1 MNARTYVLAAQAV
14 GLVFGLAAAT
24 VTLNPGNGVETNV
37 TARFTGATDIVI
49 NSGTTGGGIVTLAN
63 PLSTYTGKTTVNSGT
78 LVVPDGDVAKGRSSI
93 GSSGPI
99 VLGQGTLRA
108 SGTLGAV
115 ITNTYGASSTYATVL
130 DVQDE
135 LHITNDFVQKTGCFI
150 KTGPGTVYFGGAR
163 NYFGGTPDV
172 ENATKA
178 ETTRLGIN
186 ANGDAPTTGRRGNF
200 VLAEG
205 TMVIEGGYNYFNKH
219 GTSGGGSIGTWTAED
234 GETEKSAVL
243 EIRGGTNV
251 FLRSIWPGY
260 WNGIAGRTGGESVRS
275 GLRVTGGIVT
285 NGLSGDTVFV
295 GGSSLP
301 SGVTS
306 LDTYP
311 FIEVTGGYM
320 YVGKNIQLGNKP
332 GVNSTLTVSGDGEV
346 YADTSVG
353 AGYGGGPN
361 TNVVTVS
368 GNGKLTTPYI
378 GTRKEN
384 IRLDLEIRDEGEV
397 DVQYLTLI
405 GQNSL
410 YNIDLLGGALNTR
423 HLIASGKNGT
433 MNINLLGGTL
443 TTTTNTPFIR
453 DASTAKIN
461 ILLDGGTMFNNH
473 ATTKETTYVDSTANS
488 VCVGT
493 RGFAFGGVKNTSQHQ
508 KNGHFKKSIVYT
520 NTHPDEIRQ
529 PIDFKSPDDNHR
541 SYYNFAQNCT
551 IDAPVRVWPYSYLLL
566 DKGADIVGGNSLS
579 LGNTSR
585 LRLKGGNHT
594 VDTLSCGF
602 TGSAGG
608 YNTLMI
614 ASNTTLTVTRE
625 VLHPGSSY
633 LNIYLYNENLGGI
646 TGGAVPGAY
655 TLIAAPTAS
664 RDVLASLAETAKF
677 ANPGED
683 KVTTYR
689 FQTVVEGD
697 QAKLQLVV
705 LESSV
710 SFLAPNAWSNGTGDG
725 LWKTDGNWGSG
736 TAVNSVGAEAVFSK
750 DAAAGG
756 ETVTLAGQAT
766 AGGLAFSGANGYTV
780 TGGELL
786 LGGLASLSSTAPT
799 TNVIASAL
807 TATRPVNVNPARTG
821 GGVMK
826 LTGDLS
832 GLAGGLS
839 VNSGT
844 LEVNDLS
851 FATDA
856 SKLVVGP
863 GTFAYTGA
871 NAGELEGLSLAAGT
885 MTAAVV
891 RTDAPLA
898 LKSVVTCGNSLFV
911 KTGPE
916 TLRLKGNGS
925 FNLSAGSPTTT
936 WSGEGLYIGESG
948 DGPTRGMYGV
958 TVREGR
964 LEIGTVGDDSDA
976 PNVTS
981 FSLAA
986 GGQPLDGRAPA
997 EIVMNNGTFTL
1008 EGAIKV
1014 DGYVGG
1020 TATNRLVV
1028 NGGTLSAYSQINV
1041 GLASRSEEGLAPAVI
1056 ELNGGRLESRS
1067 NNVNMY
1073 QNGSEME
1080 LFLNAGAEL
1089 KSYGINGGSASDLRG
1104 TAHFDGGT
1112 FKPFNNGNNVI
1123 YLRYISHAYVGA
1135 GGLVIDTSE
1144 QGTANT
1150 APCYLNVSQTFEK
1163 DPALGDAPDGGIVV
1177 RGNGIVYFNPAFSM
1191 AGCTGG
1197 LTVEDGATVIANT
1210 SAGGEGVTVRVNA
1223 GATLR
1228 TYQSGSNP
1236 IFADSLVLG
1245 EAGATKPTRF
1255 EVRSTSGTSI
1265 YNCIVSNDF
1274 AVVGPVRFGTRSAW
1288 DSITLA
1294 NVTGVYTMF
1303 VYRASCDANV
1313 DAAKFSLDPEVSSL
1327 TADFSKV
1334 DVVLGG
1340 VTGWKAL
1347 VATVRAAVPGELPR
1361 WTATSVGGNWSDSA
1375 NWSDATAPN
1384 GANAVARFAAAQAA
1398 DVPVTLDTPVTVGQA
1413 IFEETTAGR
1422 GYTLGGANALTFAKD
1437 GDALLDVATGGTV
1450 TVTAPI
1456 RTDGTLCINAA
1467 QSAAS
1472 RGTAGEVVFGA
1483 GALDGFAGTLY
1494 PRSGRT
1500 TIPSLAW
1507 MTDGSQLRL
1516 GFGTVKYT
1524 GTGETIPGFELWP
1537 ATKFMATLE
1546 VENDLTVTGG
1556 TKMGTGVNGC
1566 FMKAGPGTLTLKG
1579 EGDFYLGNN
1588 NNRNYWWGT
1597 PSEAGR
1603 PENTRCANGDS
1614 PTNATVNLSVGAGT
1628 LVIGEEGDVTAG
1640 PSVRTSAY
1648 AAIGLPASDDSDAAV
1663 VVNSGTFTVPNTFV
1677 LGWYHGLEKPVTAKL
1692 TMNGGRAD
1700 LRENLYLEYGAAST
1714 CSPEV
1719 EVNGGV
1725 IDVAG
1730 SVCMGVGQANR
1741 SVAMSTGTTST
1752 FTMNGGMVTVQNDF
1766 FVVQRDSATERANY
1780 GRLYMNGGELDVK
1793 GTMYVTRNGHA
1804 KSTAQAWLNPG
1815 GLLKV
1820 GDVTATRVGGKF
1832 YFNGGLF
1839 LPYGEANDTAKSLVE
1854 SQLDLLV
1861 TTNGAVISTANAKG
1875 GQYAIAA
1882 ALKHDP
1888 ALSGKD
1894 GGLVKTGA
1902 GALTLS
1908 GANTYTGPTVVDQGT
1923 LAVSAAA
1930 PLTDDTIVR
1939 AGALLDLGGARTL
1952 ANLTGDGTVC
1962 GDLTLAGA
1970 LTPQN
1975 GIPTVDGD
1983 FATTSTAMVDFGCTG
1998 DDVVAYGSKHL
2009 VLRVTG
2015 TLDANAK
2022 FKAVNCGQ
2030 PCTLATTV
2038 EDGLVYVF
2046 VKSGGTVLLFR

>member
-1 MNARTYVLAAQAV
+1 MKVRTGLMV
-14 GLVFGLAAAT
+14 GTGMFLSVGLAAAT
-24 VTLNPGNGVETNV
+24 VTINPGNGVETNV
-37 TARFTGATDIVI
+37 TTRFTGATDLVI

-63 PLSTYTGKTTVNSGT
+63 PLSTHVGQTTVNSGT
-78 LVVPDGDVAKGRSSI
+78 LVVLDGDIAKGRSSI
-93 GSSGPI
+93 GASGPI
-99 VLGQGTLRA
+99 VLGAGTLRA
-108 SGTLGAV
+108 SGVLGAV
-115 ITNTYGASSTYATVL
+115 VTNTFANSSTAATVL

-135 LHITNDFVQKTGCFI
+135 LHITNDFVQKAGCFI
-150 KTGPGTVYFGGAR
+150 KTGPGTVYFSGSR
-163 NYFGGTPDV
+163 NNFGGEQD
-172 ENATKA
+172 ATGGKFDQ
-178 ETTRLGIN
+178 TSQLTFN
-186 ANGDAPTTGRRGNF
+186 ANGDAPTQGRRGAF
-200 VLAEG
+200 IVAEG
-205 TMVIEGGYNYFNKH
+205 TMVVEGGYNVFGND
-219 GTSGGGSIGTWTAED
+219 TSYNSVGTWTVDE
-234 GETEKSAVL
+234 GTEKSAVL

-251 FLRSIWPGY
+251 FNKCIYPGFM
-260 WNGIAGRTGGESVRS
+260 NGYSGTTGGESVRS
-275 GLRVTGGIVT
+275 GIRVTGGIVS
-285 NGLSGDTVFV
+285 NGTTSSESVMM
-295 GGSSLP
+295 GGNQNAP
-301 SGVTS
+301 SGRTF
-306 LDTYP
+306 DTYP
-311 FIEVTGGYM
+311 FIEMTGGYM
-320 YVGKNIQLGNKP
+320 YIGKNLQLAYKKGAH
-332 GVNSTLTVSGDGEV
+332 STVSVSGTAVLDVAPDKSGQYIGFGDTSGPSRGWLTVSENGTLRAPFIEMRGSAGE
-346 YADTSVG
+346 SVWDITLEDN
-353 AGYGGGPN
+353 AQVE
-361 TNVVTVS
+361 T
-368 GNGKLTTPYI
+368 KYI
-378 GTRKEN
+378 GHKA
-384 IRLDLEIRDEGEV
+384 
-397 DVQYLTLI
+397 
-405 GQNSL
+405 S
-410 YNIDLLGGALNTR
+410 LNT
-423 HLIASGKNGT
+423 GT
-433 MNINLLGGTL
+433 VNINLLGGTL
-443 TTTTNTPFIR
+443 TTTDAIPFKR
-453 DASTAKIN
+453 NSGSAKVN
-461 ILLDGGTMFNNH
+461 LLLDGGTLVNGYN
-473 ATTKETTYVDSTANS
+473 TKQVMTNIVSTLNS
-488 VCVGT
+488 VRVGT
-493 RGFAFGGVKNTSQHQ
+493 RGFTFAGAKNTNQHQ
-508 KNGHFKKSIVYT
+508 KDGYFQKSIVYT
-520 NTHPDEIRQ
+520 NTHPDEVRQ
-529 PIDFKSPDDNHR
+529 PIDFKSPDNDHR
-541 SYYNFAQNCT
+541 SYYTFAQNCT
-551 IDAPVRVWPYSYLLL
+551 IDAPVRVWPYTYLLL

-579 LGNTSR
+579 LGNSSR

-594 VDTLSCGF
+594 VDTVSFGF

-633 LNIYLYNENLGGI
+633 IILYFYNENLGEI
-646 TGGAVPGAY
+646 SGGAHPGTY
-655 TLIAAPTAS
+655 TLITAPAAS
-664 RDVLASLAETAKF
+664 YDVLAALAGTCAF
-677 ANPGED
+677 ANQ
-683 KVTTYR
+683 TTGMITACR
-689 FQTVVEGD
+689 FQAVIENG
-697 QAKLQLVV
+697 QAKLQLVI
-705 LESSV
+705 LSSSV
-710 SFLAPNAWSNGTGDG
+710 SFLAQNAWSNGTGDG
-725 LWKTDGNWGSG
+725 LWKTDGNWDGG
-736 TAVNSVGAEAVFSK
+736 AAVNAATAEAVFSK

-756 ETVTLAGQAT
+756 ETITLAGQAT
-766 AGGLAFSGANGYTV
+766 AGGLTFSGANGYTV

-799 TNVIASAL
+799 TNVIASVL
-807 TATRPVNVNPARTG
+807 TATQPVNVNPARTG
-821 GGVMK
+821 GGVVK

-863 GTFAYTGA
+863 GMFAYTGA

-898 LKSVVTCGNSLFV
+898 LKSAVTCGNSLFV

-925 FNLSAGSPTTT
+925 FTLSAGSPTTT
-936 WSGEGLYIGESG
+936 WSGDGLYIGESG

-964 LEIGTVGDDSDA
+964 LEIGTVADANDA
-976 PNVTS
+976 PHVAAY
-981 FSLAA
+981 SLAA
-986 GGQPLDGRAPA
+986 GGQPLEGRAPA
-997 EIVMNNGTFTL
+997 EIVMNNGTVTL

-1041 GLASRSEEGLAPAVI
+1041 GLAITDVANIAPAVV
-1056 ELNGGRLESRS
+1056 ELNGGLLESRS

-1080 LFLNAGAEL
+1080 LFLNSGGTL
-1089 KSYGINGGSASDLRG
+1089 KTVGINGGTADDLRG
-1104 TAHFDGGT
+1104 TAHFAGGT

-1123 YLRYISHAYVGA
+1123 
-1135 GGLVIDTSE
+1135 
-1144 QGTANT
+1144 
-1150 APCYLNVSQTFEK
+1150 CYLNVTQAFEK
-1163 DPALGDAPDGGIVV
+1163 DPALGDASDGGI
-1177 RGNGIVYFNPAFSM
+1177 RICGDGMVYLSEMFSM
-1191 AGCTGG
+1191 EGLSGG
-1197 LTVEDGATVIANT
+1197 ITVEDGATLVANKST
-1210 SAGGEGVTVRVNA
+1210 GGEGTTVRVNA

-1245 EAGATKPTRF
+1245 EAGATKPARF

-1274 AVVGPVRFGTRSAW
+1274 TVAGPVRFGARSAW
-1288 DSITLA
+1288 DSIILA

-1313 DAAKFSLDPEVSSL
+1313 DAEKFTLDPEVSSL
-1327 TADFSKV
+1327 TADFAKV
-1334 DVVLGG
+1334 DVALGG
-1340 VTGWKAL
+1340 ETGWKAL
-1347 VATVRAAVPGELPR
+1347 VATVRAAAPGELPR
-1361 WTATSVGGNWSDSA
+1361 WTATSVGGNWSESA

-1384 GANAVARFAAAQAA
+1384 GANAVARFAGAQAA
-1398 DVPVTLDTPVTVGQA
+1398 DVPVTLDTAVTVGQA

-1422 GYTLGGANALTFAKD
+1422 GYTLGGANTLTFAKD

-1450 TVTAPI
+1450 TVNAPI
-1456 RTDGTLCINAA
+1456 RTDGILCVNAA
-1467 QSAAS
+1467 QSGAT

-1507 MTDGSQLRL
+1507 MTDASQLRL

-1546 VENDLTVTGG
+1546 VVNDLTVTGG
-1556 TKMGTGVNGC
+1556 TKMGTGVSGC
-1566 FMKAGPGTLTLKG
+1566 FMKAGPGTLVLKG
-1579 EGDFYLGNN
+1579 EGDFYLGSN

-1597 PSEAGR
+1597 PSTAGR

-1663 VVNSGTFTVPNTFV
+1663 VVNSGTITVPNTFV
-1677 LGWYHGLEKPVTAKL
+1677 LGWYHGLEAPVTAKL

-1700 LRENLYLEYGAAST
+1700 LRESLYLEYGAAST

-1719 EVNGGV
+1719 EVNGGT

-1730 SVCMGVGQANR
+1730 DVCMSVGQANR
-1741 SVAMSTGTTST
+1741 TVAMSTGTTST
-1752 FTMNGGMVTVQNDF
+1752 FTMNGGAVTVQKNF
-1766 FVVQRDSATERANY
+1766 FVVHRDSASERANY

-1815 GLLKV
+1815 GLLKA
-1820 GDVTATRVGGKF
+1820 GDITATRTGGKF
-1832 YFNGGLF
+1832 YFNGGMF
-1839 LPYGEANDTAKSLVE
+1839 QPYGVTNGVATSLVT
-1854 SQLDLLV
+1854 SSLPLYV
-1861 TTNGAVISTANAKG
+1861 STNGAVFNTSSANG
-1875 GQYAIAA
+1875 GAYAVSA
-1882 ALKHDP
+1882 ALQHDP
-1888 ALSGKD
+1888 ALAGVD
-1894 GGLVKTGA
+1894 GGLTKTGA
-1902 GALTLS
+1902 GTLVLS

-1930 PLTDDTIVR
+1930 PLTDDTVVR

-1970 LTPQN
+1970 LTPRN
-1975 GIPTVDGD
+1975 GAPTVDGD

-1998 DDVVAYGSKHL
+1998 NEMVDYGTKHL

-2015 TLDANAK
+2015 TVDSDVK
-2022 FKAVNCGQ
+2022 FKAINCGQ
-2030 PCTLATTV
+2030 PCTLAASV
-2038 EDGLVYVF
+2038 DNGLVYVL

>member
-1 MNARTYVLAAQAV
+1 MIKVRAVLSVGVVGIAAC
-14 GLVFGLAAAT
+14 LAAAT
-24 VTLNPGNGVETNV
+24 VTIDPGNGVETNV
-37 TARFTGATDIVI
+37 TARFTGATDIVV

-63 PLSTYTGKTTVNSGT
+63 PLSTYTGKTTINSGT

-93 GSSGPI
+93 GASGPI

-108 SGTLGAV
+108 SGTIGAV
-115 ITNTYGASSTYATVL
+115 VTNEYPASSKLATVL

-150 KTGPGTVYFGGAR
+150 KTGPGTVYFSGAR

-178 ETTRLGIN
+178 EKTRLNLN
-186 ANGDAPTTGRRGNF
+186 ANGDAPTDGRRGNF

-234 GETEKSAVL
+234 GETEKSAIL

-301 SGVTS
+301 DGVTS
-306 LDTYP
+306 LDTHP
-311 FIEVTGGYM
+311 FIEVTGGYL
-320 YVGKNIQLGNKP
+320 YVGKNIQLGNKA

-346 YADTSVG
+346 YAVTSVG
-353 AGYGGGPN
+353 AGYSGGPN

-378 GTRKEN
+378 GTRSEGN
-384 IRLDLEIRDEGEV
+384 SPGVRLDVNILDDGEV
-397 DVQYLTLI
+397 TCSASQLFRRGLA
-405 GQNSL
+405 GQ
-410 YNIDLLGGALNTR
+410 TV
-423 HLIASGKNGT
+423 
-433 MNINLLGGTL
+433 
-443 TTTTNTPFIR
+443 
-453 DASTAKIN
+453 N
-461 ILLDGGTMFNNH
+461 ILLDGGTFYNGV
-473 ATTKETTYVDSTANS
+473 TGSGDTIYFPSTLSN
-488 VCVGT
+488 VRVGT
-493 RGFAFGGVKNTSQHQ
+493 RGFTFGGVKNTNQNRKEGYFQ
-508 KNGHFKKSIVYT
+508 KSIVYT
-520 NTHPDEIRQ
+520 NTHPDEVRQ
-529 PIDFKSPDDNHR
+529 PINFKGPNSSR
-541 SYYNFAQNCT
+541 YSYFTFAKNCT
-551 IDAPVRVWPYSYLLL
+551 IDAPVCVWPYGFLLL
-566 DKGADIVGGNSLS
+566 DEGADIVGGNSLS
-579 LGNTSR
+579 LGDASR
-585 LRLKGGNHT
+585 LRLKGGSHT
-594 VDTLSCGF
+594 VDTLSFGF
-602 TGSAGG
+602 TGSASGI
-608 YNTLMI
+608 NTLMI
-614 ASNTTLTVTRE
+614 ASNSTLTVTRE
-625 VLHPGSSY
+625 VLHPGTSY
-633 LNIYLYNENLGGI
+633 LNVYLYNESLNGI

-655 TLIAAPTAS
+655 TLIAAPAAS
-664 RDVLASLAETAKF
+664 RDVLESLTETAKF

-683 KVTTYR
+683 KVTAYR
-689 FQTVVEGD
+689 FQTVVEGE

-705 LESSV
+705 LDTSV
-710 SFLAPNAWSNGTGDG
+710 SRLAQNAWSNGTEDG
-725 LWKTDGNWGSG
+725 LWKTDGNWEGG
-736 TAVNSVGAEAVFSK
+736 AAVNSAGAEAVFSK

-756 ETVTLAGQAT
+756 ETVTLAGQAS
-766 AGGLAFSGANGYTV
+766 AGGIAFSGANGYTV

-786 LGGLASLSSTAPT
+786 MGAYAVISSVAPM
-799 TNVIASAL
+799 TNTIASKL
-807 TATRPVNVNPARTG
+807 TATSPVTVNPAQTNS
-821 GGVMK
+821 GVVR

-832 GLAGGLS
+832 GLAGGLA

-844 LEVNDLS
+844 LELDDLS

-856 SKLVVGP
+856 SKLFVGP
-863 GTFAYTGA
+863 GTFAYTGSA
-871 NAGELEGLSLAAGT
+871 AELAGVTFASAAPAASVLRVGT
-885 MTAAVV
+885 
-891 RTDAPLA
+891 PLA
-898 LKSVVTCGNSLFV
+898 LGSAASLGTALLV
-911 KTGPE
+911 KTGEE
-916 TLRLKGNGS
+916 TLKLKGNGT
-925 FNLSAGSPTTT
+925 FTLTGGQPTTT
-936 WSGEGLYIGESG
+936 WSGDGIFIGESG
-948 DGPTRGMYGV
+948 DGPKSGMYGV

-976 PNVTS
+976 PNVTA

-986 GGQPLDGRAPA
+986 GGQPLEGRAPA

-1020 TATNRLVV
+1020 AATNKLVV
-1028 NGGTLSAYSQINV
+1028 NGGTLSAKTQINV
-1041 GLASRSEEGLAPAVI
+1041 GLASRSAEELAPAVV
-1056 ELNGGRLESRS
+1056 ELNGGLLESRE

-1080 LFLNAGAEL
+1080 LFLNSGGTL
-1089 KSYGINGGSASDLRG
+1089 KTVGINGYAADDLRG
-1104 TAHFDGGT
+1104 TAHFDGGAY
-1112 FKPFNNGNNVI
+1112 KPFNNGNNVI
-1123 YLRYISHAYVGA
+1123 YLRYIRHAYVGA
-1135 GGLVIDTSE
+1135 GGFVIDTSE
-1144 QGTANT
+1144 QGAANT

-1163 DPALGDAPDGGIVV
+1163 EPALGDAPDGGICV
-1177 RGNGIVYFNPAFSM
+1177 RGDGIVYLSETFAM
-1191 AGCTGG
+1191 EG
-1197 LTVEDGATVIANT
+1197 LSGDITVEDGATLIANKST
-1210 SAGGEGVTVRVNA
+1210 GGEGATVRVNA

-1228 TYQSGSNP
+1228 TYQGGSNP
-1236 IFADSLVLG
+1236 ICADSLIMG
-1245 EAGATKPTRF
+1245 ETGIAKPARF

-1274 AVVGPVRFGTRSAW
+1274 AVAGPVLFATRSAW
-1288 DSITLA
+1288 NAALA
-1294 NVTGVYTMF
+1294 DTTGVYTMF

-1313 DAAKFSLDPEVSSL
+1313 DAAKFTLDPEVSSL
-1327 TADFSKV
+1327 TADFAKV
-1334 DVVLGG
+1334 DVTLDGE
-1340 VTGWKAL
+1340 TGWKAL

-1361 WTATSVGGNWSDSA
+1361 WTATSLGGDWSETA
-1375 NWSDATAPN
+1375 NWSNGLPPN
-1384 GANAVARFAAAQAA
+1384 GANAVARFEAAQAA
-1398 DVPVTLDTPVTVGQA
+1398 DVPVTLDTAVTVGQA

-1422 GYTLGGANALTFAKD
+1422 GYTLGGANTLTFAKD

-1450 TVTAPI
+1450 TVNAPI
-1456 RTDGTLCINAA
+1456 RTDGILCVNAA
-1467 QSAAS
+1467 QSGAT

-1483 GALDGFAGTLY
+1483 GALDNFAGTLY

-1507 MTDGSQLRL
+1507 MTDASQLRL

-1524 GTGETIPGFELWP
+1524 GTGETIPGFSIAP
-1537 ATKFMATLE
+1537 TAKYMSTLE
-1546 VENDLTVTGG
+1546 VENDLTVVGRAQNDVSG
-1556 TKMGTGVNGC
+1556 A
-1566 FMKAGPGTLTLKG
+1566 FMKSGAGTLYVKG
-1579 EGDFYLGNN
+1579 EGNYQLGNG
-1588 NNRNYWWGT
+1588 NYITYYWGE
-1597 PSEAGR
+1597 PSTAGR

-1614 PTNATVNLSVGAGT
+1614 PTNATMSLSVGAGK
-1628 LVIGEEGDVTAG
+1628 LVIGEAGDATAG
-1640 PSVRTSAY
+1640 PTVTTTEY
-1648 AAIGLPASDDSDAAV
+1648 AAIGLPASDDSSAELEI
-1663 VVNSGTFTVPNTFV
+1663 NSGSLTVQKNHLY
-1677 LGWYHGLEKPVTAKL
+1677 LGYYHGLDVPVRAKM
-1692 TMNGGRAD
+1692 TVNGGNVSVKQS
-1700 LRENLYLEYGAAST
+1700 LILEYGAASA

-1719 EVNGGV
+1719 EVNGGT
-1725 IDVAG
+1725 VAVG
-1730 SVCMGVGQANR
+1730 NSVQ
-1741 SVAMSTGTTST
+1741 MSWGHTSAAAASSATST
-1752 FTMNGGMVTVQNDF
+1752 FTVNGGVVTVQKDF
-1766 FVVQRDSATERANY
+1766 FVVYRDSVTERANY

-1793 GTMYVTRNGHA
+1793 GTMCVTRNGHA

-1815 GLLKV
+1815 GLLKA

-1839 LPYGEANDTAKSLVE
+1839 LPYGEANGTDKSLVDSSLE
-1854 SQLDLLV
+1854 LLV
-1861 TTNGAVISTANAKG
+1861 TTNGAAISTVNAKG
-1875 GQYAIAA
+1875 GQYTVSA

-1902 GALTLS
+1902 GLLVLS

-1930 PLTDDTIVR
+1930 PLTDDTVVR

-1952 ANLTGDGTVC
+1952 ANLTGDGTVY

-1975 GIPTVDGD
+1975 GIPTIDGD
-1983 FATTSTAMVDFGCTG
+1983 FATASTAQVDFGCTG
-1998 DDVVAYGSKHL
+1998 DDMVAYGSKHL

-2015 TLDANAK
+2015 AVDSDIK

-2030 PCTLATTV
+2030 PCTLAATV
-2038 EDGLVYVF
+2038 EDGHVYVL

>member
-1 MNARTYVLAAQAV
+1 MKVRTGLMV
-14 GLVFGLAAAT
+14 GTGMFLSVGLAAAT
-24 VTLNPGNGVETNV
+24 VTINPGNGVETNV
-37 TARFTGATDIVI
+37 TTRFTGATDLVI

-63 PLSTYTGKTTVNSGT
+63 PLSTHVGQTTVNSGT
-78 LVVPDGDVAKGRSSI
+78 LVVPDGDIAKGRSSI
-93 GSSGPI
+93 GASGPI
-99 VLGQGTLRA
+99 VLGAGTLRA
-108 SGTLGAV
+108 SGVLGAV
-115 ITNTYGASSTYATVL
+115 VTNTYAAKSALATVL

-150 KTGPGTVYFGGAR
+150 KTGPGTVYFSGANNR
-163 NYFGGTPDV
+163 FGYDPNV
-172 ENATKA
+172 ANANVRDNSTN
-178 ETTRLGIN
+178 LMLN
-186 ANGDAPTTGRRGNF
+186 ANGDAPTKGIRGN
-200 VLAEG
+200 VVIAEG
-205 TMVIEGGYNYFNKH
+205 TMVIEGGYNYFNANQ
-219 GTSGGGSIGTWTAED
+219 GSIGTWTTNE
-234 GETEKSAVL
+234 GTEKSAVL
-243 EIRGGTNV
+243 EFRGGTNILNKC
-251 FLRSIWPGY
+251 FYPGY
-260 WNGIAGRTGGESVRS
+260 FNGFAGTTGGPDVRS
-275 GLRVTGGIVT
+275 GIRVTGGVVS
-285 NGLSGDTVFV
+285 NGVVWGSSGDTIFM
-295 GGSSLP
+295 GSGETLP
-301 SGVTS
+301 AGKTY
-306 LDTYP
+306 DTYP
-311 FIEVTGGYM
+311 FIEVLGGHFAM
-320 YVGKNIQLGNKP
+320 AKNLQLGNQA
-332 GVNSTLTVSGDGEV
+332 GVNSSFTVAGDG
-346 YADTSVG
+346 
-353 AGYGGGPN
+353 
-361 TNVVTVS
+361 VVTMGQYVGVGYKS
-368 GNGKLTTPYI
+368 GPSVCDVTVADRGNLSSMYI
-378 GTRKEN
+378 AILSSAGAST
-384 IRLDLEIRDEGEV
+384 LDVTIKDEAKV
-397 DVQYLTLI
+397 NVQYL
-405 GQNSL
+405 GSSGANS
-410 YNIDLLGGALNTR
+410 
-423 HLIASGKNGT
+423 T
-433 MNINLLGGTL
+433 MNVNLLGGTL
-443 TTTTNTPFIR
+443 TTTAGIPFQR
-453 DASTAKIN
+453 NKNTAKVN
-461 ILLDGGTMFNNH
+461 LLLDGGTLVNGYN
-473 ATTKETTYVDSTANS
+473 TKQVMTNIVSTLNS
-488 VCVGT
+488 VRVGT
-493 RGFAFGGVKNTSQHQ
+493 RGFTFAGAKNTNQHQ
-508 KNGHFKKSIVYT
+508 KDGYFQKSIVYT
-520 NTHPDEIRQ
+520 NTHPDEVRQ
-529 PIDFKSPDDNHR
+529 PIDFKSPDNDHR
-541 SYYNFAQNCT
+541 SYYTFAQNCT
-551 IDAPVRVWPYSYLLL
+551 IDAPVRVWPYTYLLL

-579 LGNTSR
+579 LGNSSR

-594 VDTLSCGF
+594 VDTVSFGF

-625 VLHPGSSY
+625 VLHPGSAHINLY
-633 LNIYLYNENLGGI
+633 FYNENLGEI
-646 TGGAVPGAY
+646 SGGALPGTY
-655 TLIAAPTAS
+655 TLITAPAAS
-664 RDVLASLAETAKF
+664 YDVLAALAGTCTF
-677 ANPGED
+677 ANQSTG
-683 KVTTYR
+683 KITACR
-689 FQTVVEGD
+689 FQAVIENG
-697 QAKLQLVV
+697 QAKLQLVI
-705 LESSV
+705 LSSSV
-710 SFLAPNAWSNGTGDG
+710 SFLAQDAWTNGTGDG
-725 LWKTDGNWGSG
+725 LWKTDGNWDGG
-736 TAVNSVGAEAVFSK
+736 AAVNAATVEAVFSK

-786 LGGLASLSSTAPT
+786 VGGLASLSSTAPT

-807 TATRPVNVNPARTG
+807 TATQPVNVNPARTG
-821 GGVMK
+821 GGVVK

-832 GLAGGLS
+832 SLAGGLS

-898 LKSVVTCGNSLFV
+898 LKSAVTCGNSLFV

-925 FNLSAGSPTTT
+925 FTLSAGSPTTT
-936 WSGEGLYIGESG
+936 WAGDGLYIGESG

-964 LEIGTVGDDSDA
+964 LEIGTVADANDA
-976 PNVTS
+976 PHVAAY
-981 FSLAA
+981 SLAA
-986 GGQPLDGRAPA
+986 GGQPLEGRAPA
-997 EIVMNNGTFTL
+997 EIVMNNGTVTL

-1041 GLASRSEEGLAPAVI
+1041 GLAITDVANIAPAVV
-1056 ELNGGRLESRS
+1056 ELNGGLLESRS

-1080 LFLNAGAEL
+1080 LFLNSGGTL
-1089 KSYGINGGSASDLRG
+1089 KTVGINGGTADDLRG
-1104 TAHFDGGT
+1104 TAHFAGGV

-1123 YLRYISHAYVGA
+1123 YLRYIRHAYIGA
-1135 GGLVIDTSE
+1135 GGFVIDTSE

-1163 DPALGDAPDGGIVV
+1163 EPALGNAPDGGIRV
-1177 RGNGIVYFNPAFSM
+1177 RGNGMVYLPETFSM
-1191 AGCTGG
+1191 EGLSGG
-1197 LTVEDGATVIANT
+1197 ITVEDGATLVANKST
-1210 SAGGEGVTVRVNA
+1210 GGEGTTVRVNA

-1245 EAGATKPTRF
+1245 EAGATKPARF

-1274 AVVGPVRFGTRSAW
+1274 TVAGPVRFGARSAW
-1288 DSITLA
+1288 DSIILA

-1313 DAAKFSLDPEVSSL
+1313 DAEKFTLDPEVSSL
-1327 TADFSKV
+1327 TADFAKV
-1334 DVVLGG
+1334 DVALGG
-1340 VTGWKAL
+1340 ETGWKAL
-1347 VATVRAAVPGELPR
+1347 VATVRAAAPGELPR
-1361 WTATSVGGNWSDSA
+1361 WTATSVGGDWSESA
-1375 NWSDATAPN
+1375 NWSNATVPN
-1384 GANAVARFAAAQAA
+1384 GANAVARFATAQAA
-1398 DVPVTLDTPVTVGQA
+1398 DVPVTLDTAVTVGQA

-1456 RTDGTLCINAA
+1456 RADGTLCINAA
-1467 QSAAS
+1467 QSGAP

-1483 GALDGFAGTLY
+1483 NALDGFAGTLY

-1507 MTDGSQLRL
+1507 MTDASQLRL

-1524 GTGETIPGFELWP
+1524 GTGETIPGFSIAP
-1537 ATKFMATLE
+1537 TAKYMSTLE
-1546 VENDLTVTGG
+1546 VENDLTVAGHAQNDASG
-1556 TKMGTGVNGC
+1556 T
-1566 FMKAGPGTLTLKG
+1566 FMKSGAGTLYFKG
-1579 EGDFYLGNN
+1579 DGTYQLGNTHYSSY
-1588 NNRNYWWGT
+1588 YWGN
-1597 PSEAGR
+1597 PSAAGR

-1614 PTNATVNLSVGAGT
+1614 PTNATMSLSVGAGK
-1628 LVIGEEGDVTAG
+1628 LVIGEADDATAG
-1640 PSVRTSAY
+1640 PTVSTTDYV
-1648 AAIGLPASDDSDAAV
+1648 AIGLPASDDSSAELEI
-1663 VVNSGTFTVPNTFV
+1663 NSGSLTVQKTHLY
-1677 LGWYHGLEKPVTAKL
+1677 LGYYHGLDVPVRAKM
-1692 TMNGGRAD
+1692 TVNGGTVSIKQ
-1700 LRENLYLEYGAAST
+1700 NLILEYGAASA

-1719 EVNGGV
+1719 EVNGGT
-1725 IDVAG
+1725 VAVG
-1730 SVCMGVGQANR
+1730 DSVQMSWGNANR
-1741 SVAMSTGTTST
+1741 TAASGATST
-1752 FTMNGGMVTVQNDF
+1752 FTMNGGTVTVQKHF
-1766 FVVQRDSATERANY
+1766 LVVYRDSASERANH

-1815 GLLKV
+1815 GLLKA
-1820 GDVTATRVGGKF
+1820 GDITATRTGGKF

-1839 LPYGEANDTAKSLVE
+1839 LPYGATNNTATVLAESSL
-1854 SQLDLLV
+1854 DILV
-1861 TTNGAVISTANAKG
+1861 TTNGAVIGTSNAKD
-1875 GQYAIAA
+1875 GQYAISA

-1894 GGLVKTGA
+1894 GGLTKTGA
-1902 GALTLS
+1902 GTLVLS

-1930 PLTDDTIVR
+1930 PLTDDTVVR
-1939 AGALLDLGGARTL
+1939 AGALLDLDGARTL

-1970 LTPQN
+1970 LTPRN
-1975 GIPTVDGD
+1975 GVPTVDGD

-1998 DDVVAYGSKHL
+1998 NEMVDYGTKHL

-2015 TLDANAK
+2015 TVDSDVK
-2022 FKAVNCGQ
+2022 FKAINCGQ
-2030 PCTLATTV
+2030 PCTLAASV
-2038 EDGLVYVF
+2038 DNGLVYVL